1 MDYTKVLIKPL
12 VSEKATMV
20 KETANKVVFFVY
32 PDANKVE
39 IRKAVEEA
47 FNVRVDD
54 VAVVRKR
61 PRTRMKSGRKM
72 GRISGYKKAYITL
85 APGEKIELFEGV

>member
-1 MDYTKVLIKPL
+1 MDYTKILIKPL
-12 VSEKATMV
+12 VSEKATLV
-20 KETANKVVFFVY
+20 KEMANKVVFFVH
-32 PDANKVE
+32 PEANKVQ

-47 FNVRVDD
+47 FSVKVDGVD
-54 VAVVRKR
+54 VVRRR
-61 PRTRMKSGRKM
+61 PRARAKYGRKL